1 MPQEV
6 LGKLKPYTDPLDPDH
21 IALYR
26 YSDLDSLLE
35 LHGHIRAANPG
46 SLVTPRTAAELAPD
60 DYSAHLGALGGVD
73 WNEATSS
80 VLDRIQLPVRQ
91 IGNWDEPE
99 GAYFEVTEEDGR
111 PVAHHPL
118 LDERGGRTILRE
130 DVALFARAVN
140 PFNRKRTVSICNGMY
155 GSGTYGAVRALT
167 DARFRDRNADYIQQ
181 RFAGAEAY
189 CILFRVTVENG
200 HGLTP
205 DWTQPE
211 TRLFEW
217 SRPQ

>member
-1 MPQEV
+1 M
-6 LGKLKPYTDPLDPDH
+6 LD
-21 IALYR
+21 
-26 YSDLDSLLE
+26 LL
-35 LHGHIRAANPG
+35 
-46 SLVTPRTAAELAPD
+46 
-60 DYSAHLGALGGVD
+60 
-73 WNEATSS
+73 
-80 VLDRIQLPVRQ
+80 QLPVRQ

-111 PVAHHPL
+111 TVAHRAL
-118 LDERGGRTILRE
+118 LGQADGRTILRE

-181 RFAGAEAY
+181 RFADAEAY
-189 CILFRVTVENG
+189 CILSRVRVQNG